1 MNEHDQRNLDF
12 LLAIGDGEEFDKFI
26 SSVPLDDI
34 NYALELLQ
42 THTSMMMV
50 KELELQDDV
59 EDVSLAA
66 TVINKIKESN
76 NA

>member
-1 MNEHDQRNLDF
+1 MTEYDQRNLEF

-26 SSVPLDDI
+26 DSVPLDDI

-42 THTSMMMV
+42 THVSTMLV

-66 TVINKIKESN
+66 SVINKIKENN

>member
-1 MNEHDQRNLDF
+1 MNEHDQHNLEF

-42 THTSMMMV
+42 THTSMMLV

-59 EDVSLAA
+59 EDVLLAA
-66 TVINKIKESN
+66 TVINKIKENN

>member
-1 MNEHDQRNLDF
+1 MNEHDQRNLEF

-42 THTSMMMV
+42 THTSMMLV

-66 TVINKIKESN
+66 TVINKIKENN

>member
-66 TVINKIKESN
+66 TVINKIKENN

>member
-1 MNEHDQRNLDF
+1 MNEYDQRNLEF

-34 NYALELLQ
+34 TYALELLQ
-42 THTSMMMV
+42 THASMMLV

-66 TVINKIKESN
+66 TVINKIKENN

>member
-1 MNEHDQRNLDF
+1 MNEHDQRNLEF

-42 THTSMMMV
+42 THTSMMLV

-59 EDVSLAA
+59 EDISLAA
-66 TVINKIKESN
+66 TVINKIKENN

>member
-1 MNEHDQRNLDF
+1 MNEHDQRNLEF

-66 TVINKIKESN
+66 TVINKIKENN